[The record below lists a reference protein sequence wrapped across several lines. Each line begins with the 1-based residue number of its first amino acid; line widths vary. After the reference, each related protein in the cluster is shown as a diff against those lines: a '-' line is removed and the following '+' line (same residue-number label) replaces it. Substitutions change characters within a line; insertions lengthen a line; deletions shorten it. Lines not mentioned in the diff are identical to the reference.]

1 MAHPPTLPATA
12 DQNRFLLPGY
22 STVVV
27 DPVDNNGEHAP
38 MSRIPLLPAW
48 AGPAVKAYLTRL
60 ETQRHLSAHTVD
72 AYRRDL
78 SQFLDFCDRA
88 GVGDLQ
94 EVDRFILRSYL
105 GHLAEERYA
114 RSSVARKVSA
124 IRAFYTD
131 LARRGQVQANPA
143 EYLVATKTPHRLPKA
158 LPQRVVKSLLENLPT
173 DDPVGLRDRALLEV
187 LYGSGLRVSEVV
199 QMRTGDGSSK
209 MITVR
214 GKGDRDRVVPIGD
227 VALEALRD
235 YLADGRHELV
245 TTSSGDALWLGVRG
259 QPLTDRGIRRIV
271 RQRAGTF
278 PHALRHSFATHLL
291 EGGADLRAV
300 QEMLGHVEL
309 GTTQIYTSVTR
320 DHLKAT
326 YERTHP
332 RA

>member
-1 MAHPPTLPATA
+1 
-12 DQNRFLLPGY
+12 
-22 STVVV
+22 
-27 DPVDNNGEHAP
+27 
-38 MSRIPLLPAW
+38 MSRIPLLPSW
-48 AGPAVKAYLTRL
+48 AGPAVQAYLTRL
-60 ETQRHLSAHTVD
+60 ETQRHLSVHTVD

-94 EVDRFILRSYL
+94 DVDRPMLRSYL
-105 GHLAEERYA
+105 AYLAEGSYA

-158 LPQRVVKSLLENLPT
+158 LPQRVVESLLEQLVA
-173 DDPVGLRDRALLEV
+173 DDPVGVRDRALLEV
-187 LYGSGLRVSEVV
+187 LYGTGLRVSEVV
-199 QMRTGDGSSK
+199 QLRLEDASST
-209 MITVR
+209 MITIR
-214 GKGDRDRVVPIGD
+214 GKGDRDRVVPVGD
-227 VALEALRD
+227 VALAALRD
-235 YLADGRHELV
+235 YLADGRPELV
-245 TTSSGDALWLGVRG
+245 SASSGDALWLGVRG
-259 QPLTDRGIRRIV
+259 LPLTDRGVRRIV
-271 RQRAGTF
+271 RKRAGTF